1 MAVAILFLIGGKMKF
16 ILDKKAIDFLR
27 KKEVNK
33 IYINPDL
40 DQKAACCGIGTVD
53 FDVSFKD
60 DDIGRYLKINIENID
75 IFYNPTIPMYV
86 KDNQEITI
94 SAFGLGSF
102 KKLFVANEIPIEK

>member
-1 MAVAILFLIGGKMKF
+1 MKF
-16 ILDKKAIDFLR
+16 ILDKKAIDFLD
-27 KKEVNK
+27 KKKLDK

-60 DDIGRYLKINIENID
+60 DNSRYLKANFENIS
-75 IFYNPTIPMYV
+75 IFYNPTISMYI
-86 KDNQEITI
+86 KDDQEITI

-102 KKLFVANEIPIEK
+102 KKLYVANEIPIEK

>member
-1 MAVAILFLIGGKMKF
+1 MPSPFLLGGKMKF
-16 ILDKKAIDFLR
+16 ILDKKAIDFLD
-27 KKEVNK
+27 KKKLDK

-60 DDIGRYLKINIENID
+60 DDRSRYLKTNIKNID
-75 IFYNPTIPMYV
+75 VFYNPTISMYI
-86 KDNQEITI
+86 KDDQEITI

-102 KKLFVANEIPIEK
+102 KKLYVANEIPIEK

>member
-1 MAVAILFLIGGKMKF
+1 MKF
-16 ILDKKAIDFLR
+16 ILDKKAMDFLR
-27 KKEVNK
+27 KKEINK

-40 DQKAACCGIGTVD
+40 EQKAACCGIGTVD

-60 DDIGRYLKINIENID
+60 DDISRYLKTNIKNID
-75 IFYNPTIPMYV
+75 IFYNPTISMYI
-86 KDNQEITI
+86 KDDQEITI